1 MKRFPT
7 LLKNVWLN
15 GGAMDKIIEE
25 LNRLKKEIE
34 SAKTNK
40 AVLTDRIKENL
51 KRLSDEMNLKS
62 LEEADEWLAKSKLE
76 IDKLREEI
84 VTKFKKLKSEYE
96 W

>member
-1 MKRFPT
+1 
-7 LLKNVWLN
+7 
-15 GGAMDKIIEE
+15 MDKIIEE